1 MSTSDEIRPVHVL
14 VAANETVGGRAL
26 IDAVRARAKRG
37 PIKVTVI
44 CPQNRP
50 QAGLVVYDES
60 VRMATEN
67 RLATT
72 LAQLARV
79 GIEANGEVMDPDPYA
94 AITDAINEFGADEII
109 ISTHPETRSGWL
121 RRDLVERVRQDTG
134 LPVEHVVV
142 DMEADRAETTHILV
156 AANQTVAGEALFEY
170 LTKRAAQEGPPL
182 SFIVIAPQGGQG
194 DDQAPQRLATL
205 LDRLHDE
212 GWEAIGQVMDPDPY
226 TAIQNALQ
234 FYSVDEIVI
243 ATFPETSSGWQRQ
256 DIIGRIRRSTTR
268 PVEHVI
274 VATADAREGAAS

>member
-1 MSTSDEIRPVHVL
+1 MSAPQASRPAHVL

-26 IDAVRARAKRG
+26 IDAVRARAEQG

-72 LAQLARV
+72 LAQLSRA
-79 GIEANGEVMDPDPYA
+79 GIEASGEVMDPDPYA
-94 AITDAINEFGADEII
+94 AIMDAINEFGADEII

-121 RRDLVERVRQDTG
+121 RRDLIERVRQDTG
-134 LPVEHVVV
+134 LPVKHVVV
-142 DMEADRAETTHILV
+142 DMEADRAEYTHILV
-156 AANQTVAGEALFEY
+156 AANQTVTGEALFEY

-182 SFIVIAPQGGQG
+182 SFIVICPQGGQG
-194 DDQAPQRLATL
+194 DDEAPQRLATL
-205 LDRLHDE
+205 LDRLHQE

-243 ATFPETSSGWQRQ
+243 ATFPMTSSGWQRS
-256 DIIGRIRRSTTR
+256 DIIGRVRRSTTK
-268 PVEHVI
+268 PVEHV
-274 VATADAREGAAS
+274 VVTEVDAREGAAS

>member
-1 MSTSDEIRPVHVL
+1 MSAPQEAPPARVL

-26 IDAVRARAKRG
+26 IDAVRARAGRG

-94 AITDAINEFGADEII
+94 AIMDAIGEFGADEII

-134 LPVEHVVV
+134 LPVDHVVV

-156 AANQTVAGEALFEY
+156 AANQTVTGEALFEY

-182 SFIVIAPQGGQG
+182 SFIVICPQGEQG

-205 LDRLHDE
+205 LDRLHGE

-243 ATFPETSSGWQRQ
+243 ATFPETTSGWLRN
-256 DIIGRIRRSTTR
+256 DLIGRVKRSTTR
-268 PVEHVI
+268 PVEHVV
-274 VATADAREGAAS
+274 VAEADAREGVR